1 MSKEKELLRK
11 QMELLAEQSKSA
23 IDDELVRLSTAMRE
37 IYRELETNSR
47 YRRLLIGVT
56 LLSAVGLYLL
66 VCVLIHI

>member
-1 MSKEKELLRK
+1 MGKEKELLRK

-23 IDDELVRLSTAMRE
+23 IDDELVRLSTAMRD

-47 YRRLLIGVT
+47 CRRLLVGVT

>member
-1 MSKEKELLRK
+1 MGKEKELLRK

-23 IDDELVRLSTAMRE
+23 IDDELVRLSTAMRD

-56 LLSAVGLYLL
+56 LLSAVGFYLL
-66 VCVLIHI
+66 ICVLVHI

>member
-1 MSKEKELLRK
+1 MGKEKELLRK

-23 IDDELVRLSTAMRE
+23 IDDELVRLSTAMRD

-47 YRRLLIGVT
+47 HRRLLIGVT